1 MQDKDKKL
9 FEDLETLTKLCK
21 NHNLRDKF
29 YDKLV
34 DKTMELQNAF
44 HEETLKSQNA
54 YHEQTIKLQKIEKN
68 NASFLKGV
76 DKKTANE
83 RSLRLMKDKMLS
95 QQSKMAIMGDMMDSV
110 AHQWKQP
117 LNSLTMLND
126 MLVDDF
132 KDGIVDE
139 AYIVDM
145 TETSQMQISHMVNTL
160 NEFRTFFRPSK
171 ESSDFFIKDCLDSVE
186 ILMKD
191 ELIKNNIVIK
201 TDIVDN
207 LVIYGQVNEFKHIFL
222 NLLSNSKDAFN
233 EKEITNRVI
242 NIRTYEENDNN
253 IIEFGDNAQ
262 GIPLHVIADI
272 FKPNVTTKETGKG
285 TGIGLFM
292 SSQIVQKHKG
302 VISVSNNDSGAV
314 FKIVIKK

>member
-171 ESSDFFIKDCLDSVE
+171 ESADFFIKDCLDSVE

-191 ELIKNNIVIK
+191 ELIKNNIVIE

-242 NIRTYEENDNN
+242 NIRTYKENDNN